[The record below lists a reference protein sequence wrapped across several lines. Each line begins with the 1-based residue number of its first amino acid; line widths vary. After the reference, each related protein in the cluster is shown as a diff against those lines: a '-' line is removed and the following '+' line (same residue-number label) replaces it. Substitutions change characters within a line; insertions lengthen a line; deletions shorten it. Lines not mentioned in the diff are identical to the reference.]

1 MNPLSKAAKIVGS
14 RAALARDLGVTGES
28 VRKWELRRPPAE
40 RCLAIERATGGQ
52 VTRYDLR
59 PDIFGPAPGVDPELP
74 APSDA
79 KQDAA

>member
-1 MNPLSKAAKIVGS
+1 MNAVTKAIDLVGLSELSK
-14 RAALARDLGVTGES
+14 RCRVTYQAI
-28 VRKWELRRPPAE
+28 RKWEAGRPPAE

-59 PDIFGPAPGVDPELP
+59 PDVFGPAPGVDPELP